1 MKKLLIGVAI
11 VAVLVA
17 VVLVVVF
24 QMTSGIVD
32 VADNFFA
39 AAADQD
45 YETAYTFLSSDFK
58 TATTMDELKQFLAQS
73 AVGDYSKG
81 HWSSRSVSGG
91 QGELEGE
98 IETRDGGSV
107 PIKVTLVKEEGN
119 WKILTIQKDPAGLI
133 ESESSGTAIPDQQ
146 RLTTLTDESMH
157 DFALAVNERDFG
169 AFHNNISALWKSQ
182 ISKDELYDVFKSF
195 SEREVD
201 LTVLEGMTPVF
212 SDEPYIDDNGVLR
225 LVGYYPTQPSVTNFR
240 LSYLYEH
247 PEWKLAGINVRLE

>member
-1 MKKLLIGVAI
+1 MKKLLIGVSV

-17 VVLVVVF
+17 VILVVVF

-39 AAADQD
+39 AAAEQD

-58 TATTMDELKQFLAQS
+58 AATSMDELERFLAQS
-73 AVGDYSKG
+73 AVGDYIKG
-81 HWSSRSVSGG
+81 HWNSRSVSGG

-98 IETRDGGSV
+98 IETGDGGSV
-107 PIKVTLVKEEGN
+107 PIKLTLVKEEGK
-119 WKILTIQKDPAGLI
+119 WKILSIQKSSAGLI
-133 ESESSGTAIPDQQ
+133 ESENGGATIPDQR
-146 RLTTLTDESMH
+146 RLTMLTDESMH
-157 DFALAVNERDFG
+157 DFALAVNAGDFG
-169 AFHNNISALWKSQ
+169 GFHSNISALWRSQ
-182 ISKDELYDVFKSF
+182 ISKEELFDIFKSF
-195 SEREVD
+195 SEQEVD
-201 LTVLEGMTPVF
+201 LTVLEGITPVF
-212 SDEPYIDDNGVLR
+212 SEEPYIDDNGVLR